1 MSNTCLL
8 GTQCWVFFMITFSEL
23 ILSLKFGL
31 DLFSHTQLSMMG
43 VWLVCIV
50 GVSCAGVWLSHL
62 IYKWRHNS
70 TDDVQPDNT
79 QQPVTHDIGNRI
91 PYGLRKRAA
100 HQRAKTDS

>member
-1 MSNTCLL
+1 
-8 GTQCWVFFMITFSEL
+8 MITFSEL

-43 VWLVCIV
+43 VWLVAIV

-62 IYKWRHNS
+62 IYKWRHGS
-70 TDDVQPDNT
+70 GDHDSDHDNT
-79 QQPVTHDIGNRI
+79 QEPVQHDVGQGRI